1 MAKKRPF
8 SCGTDVGNPERPRW
22 AHFASSGSQSEHRI
36 RFFMPTCGFNHIM
49 RQCGIVNQLLHSNKE
64 AYYST
69 FIQDN
74 SNEVFFKTVNMPL
87 HRNSEA
93 CLDFLKVVRLVF
105 WSGVV
110 GPARSLAL
118 RAQKLDLWASLRLV
132 IHRLVMMVNLP
143 TRLLTFFCAEDWT
156 HPRRNRVWLFG
167 QWNDNN
173 HDCLFCEFELFQSSS
188 FLNRQRLTKVLG
200 LSSLSQSSRVHLTLY
215 QHPSITARGPFLES
229 PDN

>member
-8 SCGTDVGNPERPRW
+8 SCGTDMGNPERPRW

-74 SNEVFFKTVNMPL
+74 SNEVSFKTVNMPL

-110 GPARSLAL
+110 GPARSLA
-118 RAQKLDLWASLRLV
+118 RAMRSKARLV
-132 IHRLVMMVNLP
+132 SKSKACYPQASNDAELANAFADFFLCRRLNAS
-143 TRLLTFFCAEDWT
+143 AE
-156 HPRRNRVWLFG
+156 
-167 QWNDNN
+167 
-173 HDCLFCEFELFQSSS
+173 
-188 FLNRQRLTKVLG
+188 K
-200 LSSLSQSSRVHLTLY
+200 SRVVVR
-215 QHPSITARGPFLES
+215 PME
-229 PDN
+229 